1 MKQRKNGRLSDFKG
15 EIVQLAVKKLISM
28 LKGVILWLI
37 RANKETIKLEE
48 DKNVIIDV
56 IFKVEYFC
64 SSQNVE

>member
-15 EIVQLAVKKLISM
+15 EIVQLAAKKLISM

>member
-15 EIVQLAVKKLISM
+15 EIVQLAAKKLISM

-37 RANKETIKLEE
+37 RANKETIKLGE